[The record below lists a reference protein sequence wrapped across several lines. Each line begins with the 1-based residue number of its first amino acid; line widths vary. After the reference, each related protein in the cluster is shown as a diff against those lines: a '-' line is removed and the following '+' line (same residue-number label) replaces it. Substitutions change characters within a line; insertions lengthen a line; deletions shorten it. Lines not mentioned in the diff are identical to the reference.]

1 MTCAKKEFPSW
12 EAYIIYYSK
21 RSVTSALTHLRDREY
36 QIKYTA
42 NHTTLA
48 SSLPV
53 VERNWTAVTRILVI
67 DDETALV
74 ELVRSYLE
82 REQYE
87 VLTASDGRAAL
98 DLVRTAQPDLVVLD
112 VMLPVLDGIEVCR
125 QLRQFS
131 DAYVILLTARAEEID
146 KILGLAVGADDY
158 LTKPFS
164 PRELVARIKARLRRP
179 RQVANVLP
187 TSSTL
192 PDDTP
197 APQHWG
203 NLAIDEAQ
211 HEVTLRG
218 QPVELT
224 AREFA
229 LLLALARHPGRVFTR
244 PQLLERVWGDAYY
257 DEHVVDV
264 HIGNLR
270 KKLEADPAHPE
281 YLETVRGVGFRFR
294 RKRE

>member
-1 MTCAKKEFPSW
+1 M
-12 EAYIIYYSK
+12 
-21 RSVTSALTHLRDREY
+21 
-36 QIKYTA
+36 
-42 NHTTLA
+42 
-48 SSLPV
+48 
-53 VERNWTAVTRILVI
+53 TRILVV
-67 DDETALV
+67 DDESALV

-87 VLTASDGRAAL
+87 VLTAADGRTAL
-98 DLVRTAQPDLVVLD
+98 DLARASQPDLVVLD

-131 DAYVILLTARAEEID
+131 DAYVIMLTARNEEID

-164 PRELVARIKARLRRP
+164 PRELVARIKALLRRP
-179 RQVANVLP
+179 RQVATRLC
-187 TSSTL
+187 TSSEP

-197 APQHWG
+197 ELLRWED
-203 NLAIDEAQ
+203 LTIDEAQ
-211 HEVTLRG
+211 HEVKLHE
-218 QPVELT
+218 QPIELT

-229 LLLALARHPGRVFTR
+229 LLLALAQHPGRVFTR

-264 HIGNLR
+264 HIANLR
-270 KKLEADPAHPE
+270 KKLEVDPAHPH
-281 YLETVRGVGFRFR
+281 YLETVRGVGYRFR
-294 RKRE
+294 RRRE

>member
-1 MTCAKKEFPSW
+1 M
-12 EAYIIYYSK
+12 
-21 RSVTSALTHLRDREY
+21 V
-36 QIKYTA
+36 
-42 NHTTLA
+42 
-48 SSLPV
+48 
-53 VERNWTAVTRILVI
+53 VTRILVV

-74 ELVRSYLE
+74 ELVRGYLE

-87 VLTASDGRAAL
+87 VLTAADGRTAL
-98 DLVRTAQPDLVVLD
+98 DLARSARPDLVVLD

-131 DAYVILLTARAEEID
+131 DAYVIMLTARAEEID
-146 KILGLAVGADDY
+146 KLLGLSVGADDY

-164 PRELVARIKARLRRP
+164 PRELVARVKALLRRP
-179 RQVANVLP
+179 RQTAAALSP
-187 TSSTL
+187 GSGP
-192 PDDTP
+192 PDDAP
-197 APQHWG
+197 APLRWDD
-203 NLAIDEAQ
+203 LLIDEAQ
-211 HEVTLRG
+211 HEVTLHG

-264 HIGNLR
+264 HVGNLR
-270 KKLEADPAHPE
+270 KKLEADPAHPH
-281 YLETVRGVGFRFR
+281 YLETVRGVGYRFR
-294 RKRE
+294 RRRE